1 MGWEY
6 VIPGYV
12 LVVVALGG
20 YTVATIRRGR
30 DLTKQVP
37 DGKRRFLDER

>member
-12 LVVVALGG
+12 LVVVALGS
-20 YTVATIRRGR
+20 YTLATIRRGR
-30 DLTKQVP
+30 VLSQQVP
-37 DGKRRFLDER
+37 PDRRRFLDG

>member
-12 LVVVALGG
+12 LVVVALGS
-20 YTVATIRRGR
+20 YTAATIRRGR
-30 DLTKQVP
+30 ALSKHVP
-37 DGKRRFLDER
+37 ADRRRFLDG

>member
-12 LVVVALGG
+12 ISVLVLGS
-20 YTVATIRRGR
+20 YTLATIRRGR
-30 DLTKQVP
+30 ALSKQVP
-37 DGKRRFLDER
+37 EGRRRFLDG